1 MSAKQEVRIGN
12 CLDLLRQMPDESVD
26 VVVTSP
32 PYWALRNYGSD
43 PVVWGGDPNCE
54 HSWEEHTEPARGGV
68 GENANVGAN
77 RDGEANNRGHP
88 TVTEYCTKCGAWK
101 GQLGLEPTP
110 FEYID
115 HLMLIFDE
123 VKRVLKPTGACWVNI
138 GDTYN
143 GAKTGNTDVN
153 KNSKAV
159 TASFK
164 KSRMKEIGPKSK
176 CMVPERFAIA
186 MCDHGWILR
195 NEIVWCLD
203 ESTEI
208 MCKVDGMLMRQTIP
222 QIGEKLSEGKI
233 VTVPTMDREKKPIWT
248 KVRRVFDRGVQKALK
263 VTCKNGKSVIC
274 SPEHEFPVRNNVFDK
289 NTMEIRHR
297 IKKASDI
304 IPEKD
309 HLIIARGLEQFDE
322 VDNDGYE
329 EGYCVG
335 FFLAEGN
342 FVWNTKSIERKMKD
356 SVYSMSARKRWAGH
370 VKKEV
375 KELEFSCGVKDETR
389 GYLDIFEKR
398 YAVRKYDYGN
408 NSLHVRSSDQRLVN
422 MVCECVE
429 GRNCHEYRLRDEAYT
444 RGTSFLKG
452 VVDGF
457 LNGDGHYDVK
467 NDRWVIGTC
476 VNWGLLRTIEN
487 ICTTIGYEMRVIG
500 ERYVKFAKDDTE
512 SRPVLKYTIRKKANE
527 SMVVT
532 ANRVET
538 VEELNDRAMWDM
550 EVEDVAVQAA
560 VVKNSINNLYF
571 LGNGIWTHNCKP
583 NVMPQSVHDRFTVD
597 FEPFYFFTKEP
608 QYYFN
613 QLTEPIAE
621 VSKVRAQY
629 GFKSQKAN
637 GGSGVEVDDMSRFV
651 PEERNMRCVWS
662 IPTSGSK
669 IEHCAMFPKT
679 LVERPIKACC
689 PEGGVVLDPFAGSGT
704 VLEYCFDNDI
714 RAIGMEI
721 NPDFREIIEKRMN
734 KRQSTLE
741 GY

>member
-1 MSAKQEVRIGN
+1 MSHKQEVRIGN

-43 PVVWGGDPNCE
+43 PVVWGGDPNCD
-54 HSWEEHTEPARGGV
+54 HCWEEHTEPARGGV

-88 TVTEYCTKCGAWK
+88 TVTEYCTKCGAWR

-143 GAKTGNTDVN
+143 GSKTGNTDVN
-153 KNSKAV
+153 KNGKAV

-164 KSRMKEIGPKSK
+164 KARMKEIGPKSK

-195 NEIVWCLD
+195 
-203 ESTEI
+203 
-208 MCKVDGMLMRQTIP
+208 
-222 QIGEKLSEGKI
+222 SE
-233 VTVPTMDREKKPIWT
+233 VIW
-248 KVRRVFDRGVQKALK
+248 
-263 VTCKNGKSVIC
+263 
-274 SPEHEFPVRNNVFDK
+274 H
-289 NTMEIRHR
+289 
-297 IKKASDI
+297 
-304 IPEKD
+304 
-309 HLIIARGLEQFDE
+309 
-322 VDNDGYE
+322 
-329 EGYCVG
+329 
-335 FFLAEGN
+335 
-342 FVWNTKSIERKMKD
+342 
-356 SVYSMSARKRWAGH
+356 
-370 VKKEV
+370 
-375 KELEFSCGVKDETR
+375 
-389 GYLDIFEKR
+389 
-398 YAVRKYDYGN
+398 
-408 NSLHVRSSDQRLVN
+408 
-422 MVCECVE
+422 
-429 GRNCHEYRLRDEAYT
+429 
-444 RGTSFLKG
+444 
-452 VVDGF
+452 
-457 LNGDGHYDVK
+457 
-467 NDRWVIGTC
+467 
-476 VNWGLLRTIEN
+476 
-487 ICTTIGYEMRVIG
+487 
-500 ERYVKFAKDDTE
+500 
-512 SRPVLKYTIRKKANE
+512 
-527 SMVVT
+527 
-532 ANRVET
+532 
-538 VEELNDRAMWDM
+538 
-550 EVEDVAVQAA
+550 
-560 VVKNSINNLYF
+560 
-571 LGNGIWTHNCKP
+571 KP
-583 NVMPQSVHDRFTVD
+583 NVMPQSMHDRFTPD

-679 LVERPIKACC
+679 LVERPVKACC
-689 PEGGVVLDPFAGSGT
+689 PPSGVVLDPFAGSGT

-714 RAIGMEI
+714 TCIGMEI
-721 NPDFREIIEKRMN
+721 NPDFKEIIEKRMN
-734 KRQSTLE
+734 KKQSTLSAWTNGSDGNE
-741 GY
+741 GDNDTR